1 MVGLQRPQFVLF
13 GSSIV
18 QLSYINEGW
27 GAILAH
33 IYARK
38 KFWECNFHRAIL
50 CCDDSLQRMSQQGQ
64 PRANQCWRA
73 PFSRSYPTRK
83 RRHLLV

>member
-1 MVGLQRPQFVLF
+1 VLF

-38 KFWECNFHRAIL
+38 VFFFHFFSFLLMENIFL
-50 CCDDSLQRMSQQGQ
+50 WTIQMIEQQHGSE
-64 PRANQCWRA
+64 
-73 PFSRSYPTRK
+73 FI
-83 RRHLLV
+83 